1 MRWQIWDVNAD
12 NGYGAEIENKKYINI
27 KDPDSATTTFS
38 LDHAPAKD
46 SGISLRIQPVCV
58 ERPVILTTT
67 PVYSNS
73 GCYRD
78 EQITIVFD
86 HPMAD
91 DSIYFT
97 TNEIPDYDE
106 KLIFTSNREG
116 KEGKIYAYADYVK
129 DSEGNNQQSNG
140 KYLYVNKVY
149 KNIEI
154 TDLQDQSTLTEY
166 FDEPYFETDTKLII
180 RTARDGSNS
189 YAPPGSS
196 QIVVNIS
203 KEMYSVIDGKAVTL
217 ASNKKYNYVTNQS
230 TDITLPEF
238 PNSTQPV
245 VKISKGDA
253 KTAIDTESANYD
265 QMVYSLSTKLEMFL
279 CFTDAHSGPDS
290 ANMYFKRVYNQNYD
304 KITENESAVSLTCNT
319 SDDGKHKYFGK
330 NLTITNGNPSGDPEE
345 IPISRL
351 NKGDGVY
358 EICFGIKDIN
368 GNERRS
374 QTYYVLKDTTKPTL
388 SNSNF
393 NNDNF
398 AYSCNTSEKFCRIK
412 AVYTSTTNGGSPYK
426 NPDMYSTRSNAKT
439 PSINSYRYTTS
450 TTVNSQSAAT
460 IHATFVVEDLAGNI
474 STNSAS
480 FDSWTKITAA
490 PILLTDADNTGT
502 PDRWMIDCLKERKT
516 SYNDKTRLGYKYHGR
531 YITAENKDIYQ
542 ITGYKVYEDGLLKG
556 TSSWESIYLPYASG
570 KGWKTYTIYPYVTI
584 NGKDYVGTTPFYYKY
599 LETYMV
605 WCMAEARGS
614 SSDICFKYGVVFDS
628 NHKVGDLNSSY
639 RRYEGR
645 DGTSLWNIKDDG
657 AAGNDDY
664 RKTVDSYTCFTA
676 ADSCGQN
683 GAHWAYNLFDH
694 DYSESAGHIVSFVA
708 TQSNWPDIQFN
719 DKKYD

>member
-1 MRWQIWDVNAD
+1 
-12 NGYGAEIENKKYINI
+12 
-27 KDPDSATTTFS
+27 
-38 LDHAPAKD
+38 
-46 SGISLRIQPVCV
+46 
-58 ERPVILTTT
+58 
-67 PVYSNS
+67 
-73 GCYRD
+73 
-78 EQITIVFD
+78 
-86 HPMAD
+86 
-91 DSIYFT
+91 
-97 TNEIPDYDE
+97 
-106 KLIFTSNREG
+106 
-116 KEGKIYAYADYVK
+116 
-129 DSEGNNQQSNG
+129 
-140 KYLYVNKVY
+140 
-149 KNIEI
+149 
-154 TDLQDQSTLTEY
+154 
-166 FDEPYFETDTKLII
+166 
-180 RTARDGSNS
+180 
-189 YAPPGSS
+189 
-196 QIVVNIS
+196 
-203 KEMYSVIDGKAVTL
+203 MYSVIDGKAVTL

-412 AVYTSTTNGGSPYK
+412 AVYTSTTNGGSPQNK
-426 NPDMYSTRSNAKT
+426 SEESVISNSKYSL
-439 PSINSYRYTTS
+439 INSYKYTTS

-542 ITGYKVYEDGLLKG
+542 IT
-556 TSSWESIYLPYASG
+556 
-570 KGWKTYTIYPYVTI
+570 
-584 NGKDYVGTTPFYYKY
+584 
-599 LETYMV
+599 
-605 WCMAEARGS
+605 
-614 SSDICFKYGVVFDS
+614 
-628 NHKVGDLNSSY
+628 
-639 RRYEGR
+639 
-645 DGTSLWNIKDDG
+645 
-657 AAGNDDY
+657 
-664 RKTVDSYTCFTA
+664 
-676 ADSCGQN
+676 
-683 GAHWAYNLFDH
+683 
-694 DYSESAGHIVSFVA
+694 
-708 TQSNWPDIQFN
+708 
-719 DKKYD
+719 